1 MSSLLQRMSEARR
14 NFQERKNRGSN
25 GTTHH
30 MDPNDVPASPRA
42 DSSVHSEHSVASA
55 CSDGGDFHS
64 EEERM
69 GSPIHSSHLSQ
80 SLPGSLDFFMKR
92 WSRGSNNNNN
102 SKVQQETTK
111 PMDIPSDSSP
121 VDSPVAS
128 APQGPGWSSR
138 RGHVEKAA
146 NVTKSFRDV
155 WLTPD

>member
-14 NFQERKNRGSN
+14 NFKERRNRGSD
-25 GTTHH
+25 GTTNP
-30 MDPNDVPASPRA
+30 MDPNDTPLSPRA

-55 CSDGGDFHS
+55 CSDGMDFQS
-64 EEERM
+64 EEDRVV
-69 GSPIHSSHLSQ
+69 GSPTNSSKLSQ
-80 SLPGSLDFFMKR
+80 SFPGSLDFFMKR
-92 WSRGSNNNNN
+92 WSRVSN
-102 SKVQQETTK
+102 KVQQERTK

-121 VDSPVAS
+121 VDSPIAS

-138 RGHVEKAA
+138 KGHVEKAA

>member
-64 EEERM
+64 EEE
-69 GSPIHSSHLSQ
+69 Q
-80 SLPGSLDFFMKR
+80 FAC
-92 WSRGSNNNNN
+92 
-102 SKVQQETTK
+102 KVQQETTK